1 MTRMVQIFAALI
13 VIGFLVW
20 LVVPSEEIGFQRAIV
35 DEVSCLVGDCREIGE
50 HPITVK
56 GKCLIWNMSNNYR
69 SNVCNRLPKEILG
82 CSSDCELTV
91 FMVMPIRKEIVG
103 HMVQTRRPI
112 YRRYVDIY
120 VAYWPEKEPAGLHTL
135 EWNDTV
141 QPHQVRFNP
150 DYLESFDR
158 PLAEWI
164 KGLPRSG

>member
-20 LVVPSEEIGFQRAIV
+20 WVVPSEEIRLQSAII
-35 DEVSCLVGDCREIGE
+35 DEVSCLVDDCREIGDQ
-50 HPITVK
+50 PITVK

-69 SNVCNRLPKEILG
+69 SSVCSRLPKDILG

-103 HMVQTRRPI
+103 HIVQTRRPI

-120 VAYWPEKEPAGLHTL
+120 VAYWPEKEPAGRHTI
-135 EWNDTV
+135 EWNDVV
-141 QPHQVRFNP
+141 QPYQVRFNP
-150 DYLESFDR
+150 DYLESIER